1 MLDLV
6 VSQLKGQGFDTSWYA
21 DVSMD
26 QNYFNS
32 NFPFFF
38 FLVCDSISTSDTLW
52 IILCVILI
60 NLLNLIITWTLY
72 KLAQSSSS

>member
-32 NFPFFF
+32 KFPFFF
-38 FLVCDSISTSDTLW
+38 FWFVTPFQHQTHYGLFYVLF
-52 IILCVILI
+52 
-60 NLLNLIITWTLY
+60 
-72 KLAQSSSS
+72 

>member
-38 FLVCDSISTSDTLW
+38 FGLRLHFNIRHIMDYFMCYF
-52 IILCVILI
+52 
-60 NLLNLIITWTLY
+60 N
-72 KLAQSSSS
+72 